1 MVREGT
7 RGERKERGHG
17 EKGGPHGVRMMSER
31 ASKRTSERR
40 RRIARRRHRKDV
52 RMCGSSPCAARR
64 SARRRRVEEGGA
76 SRFGEK
82 AFHGSG
88 FRQKEVPDR
97 KGTFG
102 GKGAFGTSGTFN
114 PRPLQMLQRLPKPDS
129 IAAAHARRGTIKRM
143 QLLCPR
149 IKGTDTGSLPV
160 LARTH
165 PHAVRT
171 PDRAGAARTNATRA
185 ARAPERRDSEKRT
198 SAELVLARSAP
209 TGYASAERTSMGLA
223 IAERVS
229 ERSASAKIASAE
241 PASAKSVAAERAS
254 AGRISAEHALA
265 KRTSAELAFAERTLA
280 RNAPTGCAPTER
292 TSSKRPKSAADAA
305 APRRDVA
312 ERR

>member
-102 GKGAFGTSGTFN
+102 GKGVFGTSGTFT
-114 PRPLQMLQRLPKPDS
+114 PRPLQMLQRLPKPDG
-129 IAAAHARRGTIKRM
+129 IAAAHARRGTIKCM

-149 IKGTDTGSLPV
+149 IKGTNTGSLPV

-171 PDRAGAARTNATRA
+171 PDRAGTVWTNATRA

-198 SAELVLARSAP
+198 SAELALARSVP
-209 TGYASAERTSMGLA
+209 TGCASAERTSMGLA
-223 IAERVS
+223 L
-229 ERSASAKIASAE
+229 AE
-241 PASAKSVAAERAS
+241 PASARSAPAERAS

>member
-171 PDRAGAARTNATRA
+171 PDRAGTARTNATRA

-223 IAERVS
+223 L
-229 ERSASAKIASAE
+229 AE
-241 PASAKSVAAERAS
+241 PASARSAPAERAS

-265 KRTSAELAFAERTLA
+265 KRTSAEFAFAERTLA
-280 RNAPTGCAPTER
+280 RNAPTGYASAER
-292 TSSKRPKSAADAA
+292 TSAKRPKSAADAA
-305 APRRDVA
+305 APRRDAA

>member
-1 MVREGT
+1 M
-7 RGERKERGHG
+7 
-17 EKGGPHGVRMMSER
+17 RMM
-31 ASKRTSERR
+31 SERR

-64 SARRRRVEEGGA
+64 SARRRRRVEEGGA

-102 GKGAFGTSGTFN
+102 GKGVFGTSGTFT
-114 PRPLQMLQRLPKPDS
+114 PRPLQMLQRLPKPDG
-129 IAAAHARRGTIKRM
+129 IAAAHARRGTIKCM

-149 IKGTDTGSLPV
+149 IKGTNTGSLPV

-171 PDRAGAARTNATRA
+171 PDRAGTVWTNATRA

-198 SAELVLARSAP
+198 SAELALARSVP
-209 TGYASAERTSMGLA
+209 TGCASAERTSMGLA
-223 IAERVS
+223 LAERVS
-229 ERSASAKIASAE
+229 ERSASAEIASAE
-241 PASAKSVAAERAS
+241 PASAKSAPAERAS

-265 KRTSAELAFAERTLA
+265 KRTSAEFAFAERTLA
-280 RNAPTGCAPTER
+280 KRALARNVSAER

-305 APRRDVA
+305 APRRDAA

>member
-64 SARRRRVEEGGA
+64 SARRRRVEEGDA

-171 PDRAGAARTNATRA
+171 PDRAGAARTTATRA

-265 KRTSAELAFAERTLA
+265 KRTSAEFAFAERTLA
-280 RNAPTGCAPTER
+280 RNAPTGYASAER
-292 TSSKRPKSAADAA
+292 TSAKRPKSAADAA
-305 APRRDVA
+305 APRRDAA

>member
-31 ASKRTSERR
+31 ASKRASERR

-64 SARRRRVEEGGA
+64 SARRRRRVEEGGA

-102 GKGAFGTSGTFN
+102 GKGTFGTSGTFN
-114 PRPLQMLQRLPKPDS
+114 PRPLQMLQRLPKPDG
-129 IAAAHARRGTIKRM
+129 IAAAHARR
-143 QLLCPR
+143 
-149 IKGTDTGSLPV
+149 GTDTGSLPV

-171 PDRAGAARTNATRA
+171 PDRAGTARTNATRA

-198 SAELVLARSAP
+198 SAELILARSAP

-223 IAERVS
+223 L
-229 ERSASAKIASAE
+229 AE
-241 PASAKSVAAERAS
+241 PASARSAPAERAS

-305 APRRDVA
+305 APRRDAA

>member
-1 MVREGT
+1 
-7 RGERKERGHG
+7 
-17 EKGGPHGVRMMSER
+17 
-31 ASKRTSERR
+31 
-40 RRIARRRHRKDV
+40 
-52 RMCGSSPCAARR
+52 MCGSSPCAARR
-64 SARRRRVEEGGA
+64 SARRRRRVEEGGA

-102 GKGAFGTSGTFN
+102 GKGTFGTSGTFN
-114 PRPLQMLQRLPKPDS
+114 PRPLQMLQRLPKPDG

-171 PDRAGAARTNATRA
+171 PDRAGTARTNATRA

-198 SAELVLARSAP
+198 SAELILARSAP

-223 IAERVS
+223 LAERAS

-241 PASAKSVAAERAS
+241 PASARSAPAERAS

-280 RNAPTGCAPTER
+280 RNAPTGCTPTER

-305 APRRDVA
+305 APRRDAA

>member
-1 MVREGT
+1 MAREGT

-31 ASKRTSERR
+31 ASKQASERR

-64 SARRRRVEEGGA
+64 SARRRRRVEEGGA
-76 SRFGEK
+76 SHFGEK

-102 GKGAFGTSGTFN
+102 GKGVFGTSGTFT
-114 PRPLQMLQRLPKPDS
+114 PRPLQMLQRLPKPDG

-149 IKGTDTGSLPV
+149 TKGTNTGSLPV

-223 IAERVS
+223 LAER
-229 ERSASAKIASAE
+229 ASARIASAE
-241 PASAKSVAAERAS
+241 PASAKSAAAERAS

-265 KRTSAELAFAERTLA
+265 EHISAKLAFAERTLA
-280 RNAPTGCAPTER
+280 RNAPTGFAPTER
-292 TSSKRPKSAADAA
+292 ISGKRPKSATDAA
-305 APRRDVA
+305 APRRDAA

>member
-64 SARRRRVEEGGA
+64 SARRRRRVEEGGA

-171 PDRAGAARTNATRA
+171 PDRAGTARTNATRA

-198 SAELVLARSAP
+198 SAELILARSAP

-223 IAERVS
+223 L
-229 ERSASAKIASAE
+229 AE
-241 PASAKSVAAERAS
+241 PASARSAPAERAS

-280 RNAPTGCAPTER
+280 RNAPTGYASAER
-292 TSSKRPKSAADAA
+292 TSAKRPKSAADAA
-305 APRRDVA
+305 APRRDAA

>member
-1 MVREGT
+1 M
-7 RGERKERGHG
+7 
-17 EKGGPHGVRMMSER
+17 RMM
-31 ASKRTSERR
+31 SERR

-64 SARRRRVEEGGA
+64 SARRRRRVEEGGA

-102 GKGAFGTSGTFN
+102 GKGVFGTSGTFT
-114 PRPLQMLQRLPKPDS
+114 PRPLQMLQRLPKPDG
-129 IAAAHARRGTIKRM
+129 IAAAHARRGTIKCM

-149 IKGTDTGSLPV
+149 IKGTNTGSLPV

-171 PDRAGAARTNATRA
+171 PDRAGTVWTNATRA

-198 SAELVLARSAP
+198 SAELALARSVP
-209 TGYASAERTSMGLA
+209 TGCASAERTSMGLA
-223 IAERVS
+223 L
-229 ERSASAKIASAE
+229 AE
-241 PASAKSVAAERAS
+241 PASARSAPAERAS

-280 RNAPTGCAPTER
+280 RNAPTGCTPTER

>member
-1 MVREGT
+1 MAREGT

-31 ASKRTSERR
+31 ASERR

-64 SARRRRVEEGGA
+64 SARRRRRVEEGGA

-102 GKGAFGTSGTFN
+102 GKGTFGTSGTFN
-114 PRPLQMLQRLPKPDS
+114 PRPLQMLQRLPKPDG

-171 PDRAGAARTNATRA
+171 PDRAGTARTNATRA

-198 SAELVLARSAP
+198 FAELILARSAP

-223 IAERVS
+223 L
-229 ERSASAKIASAE
+229 AE
-241 PASAKSVAAERAS
+241 PASARSAPAERAS

>member
-64 SARRRRVEEGGA
+64 SARRRRVEEGDA

-223 IAERVS
+223 LAERVS
-229 ERSASAKIASAE
+229 ERSASAEIASAE
-241 PASAKSVAAERAS
+241 PASAKSAPAERAS

-265 KRTSAELAFAERTLA
+265 KRTSAEFAFAERTLA
-280 RNAPTGCAPTER
+280 KRALARNVSAER

-305 APRRDVA
+305 APRRDAA

>member
-1 MVREGT
+1 M
-7 RGERKERGHG
+7 
-17 EKGGPHGVRMMSER
+17 RMMSER
-31 ASKRTSERR
+31 ASERR

-64 SARRRRVEEGGA
+64 SARRRRRVEEGGA

-102 GKGAFGTSGTFN
+102 GKGTFGTSGTFN
-114 PRPLQMLQRLPKPDS
+114 PRPLQMLQRLPKPDG

-171 PDRAGAARTNATRA
+171 PDRAGTAWTNATWA

-198 SAELVLARSAP
+198 SAELALARSVP
-209 TGYASAERTSMGLA
+209 IGCASAERTSMGPAL
-223 IAERVS
+223 AERVSERSVS

-241 PASAKSVAAERAS
+241 PASARSAPAERAS
-254 AGRISAEHALA
+254 VGRTSEEHALA
-265 KRTSAELAFAERTLA
+265 KRTSAKLAFEERTLA
-280 RNAPTGCAPTER
+280 RNAPTGCAPAER
-292 TSSKRPKSAADAA
+292 TSAKRPKSAADAA
-305 APRRDVA
+305 APRRDAA

>member
-1 MVREGT
+1 
-7 RGERKERGHG
+7 
-17 EKGGPHGVRMMSER
+17 
-31 ASKRTSERR
+31 
-40 RRIARRRHRKDV
+40 
-52 RMCGSSPCAARR
+52 MCGSSPCAARR
-64 SARRRRVEEGGA
+64 SARRRRRVEEGGA

-102 GKGAFGTSGTFN
+102 GKGTFGTSGTFI
-114 PRPLQMLQRLPKPDS
+114 PRPLQMLQRLPKPDG

-171 PDRAGAARTNATRA
+171 PDRAGTARTNATRA

-198 SAELVLARSAP
+198 SAELILARSAP

-265 KRTSAELAFAERTLA
+265 KRTSAEFAFAERTLA
-280 RNAPTGCAPTER
+280 RNAPTGYASAER
-292 TSSKRPKSAADAA
+292 TSAKRPKSAADAA
-305 APRRDVA
+305 APRRDAA